1 METRHMKSK
10 KTDVTLEQMMGSMK
24 TPSLNK
30 LIKKLR
36 YGSLTLRQLALI
48 VMANR
53 DVFPD
58 GLDTKIMTCDAA
70 MNNVYTKFWVSPSV
84 VTKPKVQNVA
94 CLVYDTVDAMI
105 RP

>member
-1 METRHMKSK
+1 MEAKTVKSK

-24 TPSLNK
+24 TPSLNR
-30 LIKKLR
+30 LIEELR

-53 DVFPD
+53 DAFPD
-58 GLDTKIMTCDAA
+58 GLDTRIMTCDTA
-70 MNNVYTKFWVSPSV
+70 MNNAYTKFWVSPSV
-84 VTKPKVQNVA
+84 ITKPKVQNVA